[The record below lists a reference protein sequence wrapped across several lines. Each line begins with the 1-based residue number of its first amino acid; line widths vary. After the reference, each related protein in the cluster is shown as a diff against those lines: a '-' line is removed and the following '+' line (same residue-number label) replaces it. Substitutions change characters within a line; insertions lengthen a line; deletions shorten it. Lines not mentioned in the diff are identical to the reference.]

1 MYTATIGLSATCE
14 PSLSLCKWQH
24 SLTMQ
29 WHRSPGHVPGTW
41 GNRDTWWLLL
51 EPPTARPP
59 TSTAPAKPAA
69 ERLFGSLKIGS
80 HSHIPLTDSPDAP
93 TKPAQGPSA
102 QAWTSTILCIHPK
115 HSTANTYLFSQHTIK
130 TLIQHIMTSAALFP
144 YQVLPDLTGLIVQDS
159 ILEQNWNNSSDKV
172 WHFPHTTSSC
182 TITRGKAK

>member
-24 SLTMQ
+24 SVTMQ

-59 TSTAPAKPAA
+59 PARPQQHQQLK
-69 ERLFGSLKIGS
+69 GSLAPWKLA
-80 HSHIPLTDSPDAP
+80 HTLTDSPDAP

-102 QAWTSTILCIHPK
+102 QAWTSTIICIHPK

-159 ILEQNWNNSSDKV
+159 ILELNWNNSSDKA